1 MNRKK
6 FITTWIAAALLAS
19 CSADWEPDTQPC
31 ELLPIRLT
39 ANAGE
44 SPALPEGTAAPGH
57 TRAASTDGLQNT
69 EFAEGED
76 VAVYIVD
83 CDGEP
88 TYAPTPYRYRAAAA
102 VAGQNEL
109 TYYSDETTPSMLY
122 FPADASS
129 NVDVYAF
136 YPYSRF
142 ASVADRATT
151 NLDVTVGTDQ
161 STAAAYRASDVM
173 MATPVTDHSRYPKT
187 DNAVDLT
194 FRHLMARLVVRLK
207 QGTHAGTTSA
217 ITAASLAGSTLTIG
231 SVATA
236 ATLDMTDGT
245 VTTGSNATTVTVAD
259 ADLTF
264 YYDNTDAAIS
274 TTEYAI
280 VLPAQALSSANV
292 VTITTAAG
300 ETISGTL
307 PAITLT
313 AGSSTVL
320 TLTVSDSGIEA
331 TREGYGNGGD
341 QMWKHI
347 PGAIEG
353 EFSVSASEQVYF
365 SRGNLQYTTT
375 GTHKV
380 NGGGTASGTWQFAEH
395 QWDIIGNGNNNMSA
409 TYEGWIDLFTWG
421 SSGESR
427 QPYDSMGDG
436 DTNGWSDWGVY
447 NAISNGGNTPNRW
460 RTMTKEEWEYLLNT
474 RVASTVNGTANS
486 RYAKATVN
494 GVSGLIL
501 FPDSYTHPDG
511 VTQPTNINNANIGY
525 TSNSYSDGNW
535 SAMESVGA
543 VFLPVTGSRPYGSS
557 YVENLDKGLY
567 WNSSGALDGGMP
579 WEPRGCFIRIDSSD
593 IITSVYDRHCKC
605 FAVRLVQ
612 KVQ

>member
-6 FITTWIAAALLAS
+6 FITLWIAAALLAS
-19 CSADWEPDTQPC
+19 CSSDWEPDMQPC
-31 ELLPIRLT
+31 EQQSIRLT
-39 ANAGE
+39 AVA
-44 SPALPEGTAAPGH
+44 TATPGQ
-57 TRAASTDGLQNT
+57 TRAASTDDLQNT
-69 EFAEGED
+69 AFAAGED
-76 VAVYIVD
+76 VAVYMVD
-83 CDGEP
+83 CDGNP
-88 TYAPTPYRYRAAAA
+88 TYTATPYRYRASAA
-102 VAGQNEL
+102 VSGQNEL
-109 TYYSDETTPSMLY
+109 TYYSDATTPSLLCY
-122 FPADASS
+122 PIDAAS

-142 ASVADRATT
+142 ASIADRETSD
-151 NLDVTVGTDQ
+151 LDVTVSTDQ
-161 STAAAYRASDVM
+161 STAANYRASDVM
-173 MATPVTDHSRYPKT
+173 IATPVTDHSRYPKD
-187 DNAVDLT
+187 DNTINLQ
-194 FRHLMARLVVRLK
+194 FRHVMARLVIRLK
-207 QGTHAGTTSA
+207 QGVHAGTTSP
-217 ITAASLAGSTLTIG
+217 ITASELAGTAITIG
-231 SVATA
+231 SVATE
-236 ATLDMTDGT
+236 ATMNM
-245 VTTGSNATTVTVAD
+245 TTGAVTAGDNAATVTVAYNTD
-259 ADLTF
+259 IAF
-264 YYDNTDAAIS
+264 YYNNTDAAIS

-280 VLPAQALSSANV
+280 VLPAQTLSAANAI
-292 VTITTAAG
+292 TIITGDG

-307 PAITLT
+307 PDIDLT

-320 TLTVSDSGIEA
+320 TLTVNDSGIEA
-331 TREGYGNGGD
+331 TRESYGNGGD

-375 GTHKV
+375 GTHQV

-395 QWDIIGNGNNNMSA
+395 QWDVIGSGNNNMSA

-427 QPYDSMGDG
+427 QPYASMGDG

-447 NAISNGGNTPNRW
+447 NAISNGGNTPNKW
-460 RTMTKEEWEYLLNT
+460 RTMTKDEWDYLLNT
-474 RVASTVNGTANS
+474 REASTVNGTTNS

-511 VTQPTNINNANIGY
+511 VTQPTNINNASIGY
-525 TSNSYSDGNW
+525 TSNSYSDDNW

-557 YVENLDKGLY
+557 NVENQDKGLY

-579 WEPRGCFIRIDSSD
+579 WEPRGCYIRIDSSD
-593 IITSVYDRHCKC
+593 IITSVYDRHCRC

-612 KVQ
+612 NVQ

>member
-6 FITTWIAAALLAS
+6 FITLWIAAALLAS

-76 VAVYIVD
+76 VAVYLVD

-88 TYAPTPYRYRAAAA
+88 TYAATPYRYRAAAA
-102 VAGQNEL
+102 VAGHNAL
-109 TYYSDETTPSMLY
+109 TYYSDATTPSMLY

-142 ASVADRATT
+142 ASVADRATS
-151 NLDVTVGTDQ
+151 NLDVTVSANQ

-173 MATPVTDHSRYPKT
+173 MATPVTDHSRFPKT

-217 ITAASLAGSTLTIG
+217 ITADCLAASTLTIG
-231 SVATA
+231 SVTTE

-259 ADLTF
+259 ANLAF
-264 YYDNTDAAIS
+264 YYDNADAVIGS
-274 TTEYAI
+274 TEYAI
-280 VLPAQALSSANV
+280 VLPAQALTSANV
-292 VTITTAAG
+292 VTITTATG

-313 AGSSTVL
+313 AGISTVL

-331 TREGYGNGGD
+331 ARANYSATSGQTWEKIYALDLTNPAVGQVIGSNGKNYDYASLPSGVTAVARICYVSGSNGLALAMSDEGTMN
-341 QMWKHI
+341 WST
-347 PGAIEG
+347 AITTCSAHRP
-353 EFSVSASEQVYF
+353 EF
-365 SRGNLQYTTT
+365 T
-375 GTHKV
+375 
-380 NGGGTASGTWQFAEH
+380 GGTWKLASKDEWTNMIKAAGDYSSLCNSFTSVGGTDMHSE
-395 QWDIIGNGNNNMSA
+395 
-409 TYEGWIDLFTWG
+409 T
-421 SSGESR
+421 
-427 QPYDSMGDG
+427 
-436 DTNGWSDWGVY
+436 SDRYWT
-447 NAISNGGNTPNRW
+447 ST
-460 RTMTKEEWEYLLNT
+460 E
-474 RVASTVNGTANS
+474 VASNNTFAV
-486 RYAKATVN
+486 
-494 GVSGLIL
+494 L
-501 FPDSYTHPDG
+501 FP
-511 VTQPTNINNANIGY
+511 I
-525 TSNSYSDGNW
+525 W
-535 SAMESVGA
+535 SSIQK
-543 VFLPVTGSRPYGSS
+543 TGSR
-557 YVENLDKGLY
+557 YVRACL
-567 WNSSGALDGGMP
+567 A
-579 WEPRGCFIRIDSSD
+579 F
-593 IITSVYDRHCKC
+593 
-605 FAVRLVQ
+605 
-612 KVQ
+612 